1 MSFIIDCFNGS
12 NSNSLLFFKSLIR
25 SLNLDTF
32 LVEVEVIWV
41 NNNDIFI
48 RYNGKSIKI
57 KQDQILAIEY

>member
-1 MSFIIDCFNGS
+1 MLNNIFKNQFNDR
-12 NSNSLLFFKSLIR
+12 IEDYR
-25 SLNLDTF
+25 DTF